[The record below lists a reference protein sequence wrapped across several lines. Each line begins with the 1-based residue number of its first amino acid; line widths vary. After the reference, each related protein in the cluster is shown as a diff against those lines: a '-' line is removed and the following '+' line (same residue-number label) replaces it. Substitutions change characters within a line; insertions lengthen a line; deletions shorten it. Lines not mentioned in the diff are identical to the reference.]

1 MKTVKVTAEI
11 PVPPEGYGEPE
22 WGRPKKGCMFYRA
35 DVRNWKEAHCDF
47 QNDEL
52 WFARPKPKVERWV
65 VLWRGMDGEDRSTV
79 YTDKA
84 LAQNYGKL
92 LAPYAAVILGITH
105 VVEGRFDLPLQE
117 DEA

>member
-11 PVPPEGYGEPE
+11 PAPPEGYGEPE
-22 WGRPKKGCMFYRA
+22 WGMPQKGCVWYGSDA
-35 DVRNWKEAHCDF
+35 RNWKETHYDF
-47 QNDEL
+47 QNNEV

-65 VLWRGMDGEDRSTV
+65 VLWRGMDGEDRSTAF
-79 YTDKA
+79 TDKEV
-84 LAQNYGKL
+84 AQNAGRH
-92 LAPYAAVILGITH
+92 LAHCEAILGITH